1 MEMKKLLKQLKEELD
16 MLGNN
21 QNMITMKKTDL
32 ENLIREYEKMKEEQS
47 NLLSYIRGYEEK
59 GN

>member
-1 MEMKKLLKQLKEELD
+1 MKKLLKQLKEELD